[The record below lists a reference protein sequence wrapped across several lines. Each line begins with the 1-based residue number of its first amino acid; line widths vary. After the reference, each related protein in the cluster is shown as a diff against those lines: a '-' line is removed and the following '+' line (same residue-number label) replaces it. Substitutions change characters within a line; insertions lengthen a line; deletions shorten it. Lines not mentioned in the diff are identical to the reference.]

1 MSFEDKKYTVIRNII
16 SKEVCEFISDYL
28 RMKRNAA
35 RTLYNR
41 NWFPNGSVSEWGEF
55 GDGQVEQA
63 WCIYSEIATEVL
75 LSRCIPIM
83 EKELKIKLAP
93 NYSYTRI
100 YMKGAELIPHIDRK
114 ACEFSTTLNLGGD
127 LWPIYLFPDI
137 KIELNPG
144 DMLIYKGTEV
154 AHWRKPFEGR
164 ECIQTFLHYNKYNLG
179 DTGMCDNR
187 PHLGLPDYTKTR

>member
-41 NWFPNGSVSEWGEF
+41 NWFPNGPVSEWGEF

-83 EKELKIKLAP
+83 EKELKDIQD
-93 NYSYTRI
+93 
-100 YMKGAELIPHIDRK
+100 GAGGIFNGDDID
-114 ACEFSTTLNLGGD
+114 E
-127 LWPIYLFPDI
+127 
-137 KIELNPG
+137 
-144 DMLIYKGTEV
+144 
-154 AHWRKPFEGR
+154 
-164 ECIQTFLHYNKYNLG
+164 
-179 DTGMCDNR
+179 
-187 PHLGLPDYTKTR
+187 